1 MRTAII
7 CLGLVLFLG
16 GCGSS
21 SQSGTTVAPRPRVSR
36 IALLQHDLE
45 RDYGLHDAHCEQDVH
60 GDLRGHYVCL
70 AEARSL
76 RVQMAVTQT
85 KPGRRPV
92 VTSCEGARKTQ
103 GKSFFICGL
112 RPGKA
117 G

>member
-1 MRTAII
+1 MRTAIV

-21 SQSGTTVAPRPRVSR
+21 SDSGTTVAPRPRVAR
-36 IALLQHDLE
+36 IALLQQDLE

-60 GDLRGHYVCL
+60 GGLREHFVCL
-70 AEARSL
+70 ADSRSL
-76 RVQMAVTQT
+76 LLQLAVTQA

-92 VTSCEGARKTQ
+92 VTSCEGARKIR
-103 GKSFFICGL
+103 GKSFVTCGF
-112 RPGKA
+112 RPSKA

>member
-16 GCGSS
+16 GCGGSS
-21 SQSGTTVAPRPRVSR
+21 DSGTTVAPVPRVPS
-36 IALLQHDLE
+36 IAVLQHELE

-60 GDLRGHYVCL
+60 GGLSEHFVCL
-70 AEARSL
+70 ADSRSL
-76 RVQMAVTQT
+76 LLQLAVTQA

-92 VTSCEGARKTQ
+92 VTSCEGARKIR
-103 GKSFFICGL
+103 GKSFVTCSFA
-112 RPGKA
+112 PPKA

>member
-1 MRTAII
+1 MRTALV

-21 SQSGTTVAPRPRVSR
+21 SPRGSTVAARPRVLR

-60 GDLRGHYVCL
+60 GDLRGRFVCL

-92 VTSCEGARKTQ
+92 VTSCEGARKTE

-112 RPGKA
+112 NPGKA